1 MTNNFLKQHYF
12 FPAFI
17 LLLLAGACNN
27 ENAVAKKDSTIS
39 EKKGGTMSETVP
51 EEDKKWKEILTEEQY
66 MVTRKKGTEAPFTG
80 KYYNSKEKGIYACIC
95 CGNDLFSSETKYE
108 SGTGWPSFFSVISQQ
123 AIKEEKDVTYGMVR
137 IEVMCNKCGAHL
149 GHLFDDGPPPT
160 MLRYCINSASL
171 NFKKK

>member
-12 FPAFI
+12 LPAFI
-17 LLLLAGACNN
+17 LLFLAGACNN
-27 ENAVAKKDSTIS
+27 GNAVGEKDSTIS
-39 EKKGGTMSETVP
+39 EKRGGTMSETVS
-51 EEDKKWKEILTEEQY
+51 EEEKKWKEVLTEEQY